1 MDGCKNPKRSRRRLI
16 SDSDDEC
23 GNNECLDED
32 IVATN
37 DVSVENAVK
46 LKTVKAPI
54 PPVQEKLR
62 QQLTFEHNQKVRWTR
77 HYSLCYV

>member
-37 DVSVENAVK
+37 VSVENAVK